1 MGRIVAI
8 VLLAAGCYRPAPS
21 PGAPCPDGACPA
33 GQQCVAGTC
42 RADGE
47 PAIDAEASADAAVP
61 DARAPDARVPDA
73 PPDAPGPWLTP
84 VAIPGVNTASDES
97 DPSLTADRLTIVFIS
112 DRPGGLGGDDLYL
125 GTRAA
130 VTAPFTVTPLMA
142 LSSPAQDRSPE
153 ISADGGT
160 LYFSSSRDGDYDVYV
175 SAFAG
180 GAWSAPQRVDAL
192 SSSSDEGDVAI
203 SPDGLTAIVERSGAL
218 YLATRPEVGAVFGAP
233 VLVPE
238 LDVGGDVASPTLSNG
253 AASVYFHAGSVRDLY
268 VSYRQGAAF
277 TAPAPVGELNTAG
290 RDAAP
295 FLSPDGARM
304 AFEREDDL
312 YEASR

>member
-1 MGRIVAI
+1 MGRIMAI
-8 VLLAAGCYRPAPS
+8 ALLAAGCYRPTPS
-21 PGAPCPDGACPA
+21 PGAPCPDGACPT

-42 RADGE
+42 RAEGE
-47 PAIDAEASADAAVP
+47 PAIDAEVAD
-61 DARAPDARVPDA
+61 DAPAPAPDAPAPDA

-84 VAIPGVNTASDES
+84 VPIPGVNTGSDES

-125 GTRAA
+125 GTRGA
-130 VTAPFTVTPLMA
+130 VTEPFTVTPLTA

-153 ISADGGT
+153 ISVDGGT
-160 LYFSSSRDGDYDVYV
+160 LYFTSSRNGGYDVYV
-175 SAFAG
+175 STLAG

-192 SSSSDEGDVAI
+192 SSGATEGDVAI

-218 YLATRPEVGAVFGAP
+218 YFATRPSIGAMFGAP

-238 LDVGGDVASPTLSNG
+238 LDVGGDVASPSLANG
-253 AASVYFHAGSVRDLY
+253 AATVYLHAGSVRDLY
-268 VSYRQGAAF
+268 VAYRQGTSF
-277 TAPAPVGELNTAG
+277 TAPAPVAELNTPV

-295 FLSPDGARM
+295 FLSPDGARL
-304 AFEREDDL
+304 AFERDGDL